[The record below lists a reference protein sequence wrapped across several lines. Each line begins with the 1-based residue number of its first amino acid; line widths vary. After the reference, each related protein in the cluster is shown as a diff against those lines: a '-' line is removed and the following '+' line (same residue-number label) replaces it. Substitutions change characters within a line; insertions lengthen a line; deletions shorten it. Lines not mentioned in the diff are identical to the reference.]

1 MYTHNTELRVRYG
14 ETDQMKFA
22 YYGIYAQYFEV
33 GRVELLRSL
42 GITYRELEEMGFA
55 LPVVNYNI
63 DYKKPA
69 FYDDKLTIETSI
81 HEIPKVKIVFNYKTI
96 NEKGDLLNTAETTLV
111 FFFSYTGK
119 PCLPPDIL
127 IDKFKE
133 I

>member
-1 MYTHNTELRVRYG
+1 MYTHKTELRVRYG
-14 ETDQMKFA
+14 ETDQMKFV

-81 HEIPKVKIVFNYKTI
+81 HEIPKMKIVFNYKTI

-111 FFFSYTGK
+111 FVDSDTGK

>member
-1 MYTHNTELRVRYG
+1 MYTHKTELRVRYG

-81 HEIPKVKIVFNYKTI
+81 HEIPNVKIVFNYKTI

-111 FFFSYTGK
+111 FVDSDTGK
-119 PCLPPDIL
+119 PCLPPEIL